1 MFLTQGVNED
11 MLVRLFRRLPGMEYC
26 DLKKDRATGRS
37 KVNSREYKSAETTK
51 LSCRYVCSDA
61 HIAISAVIR
70 VPSANAALF
79 SSNAPIL
86 G

>member
-1 MFLTQGVNED
+1 

-61 HIAISAVIR
+61 DIVI
-70 VPSANAALF
+70 
-79 SSNAPIL
+79 
-86 G
+86 

>member
-1 MFLTQGVNED
+1 
-11 MLVRLFRRLPGMEYC
+11 MEYC

-79 SSNAPIL
+79 SSTAPAPRL
-86 G
+86 MPLPPALSGFLLHQLLDA